1 MRAFSQ
7 AAPVSKF
14 NDPNPRYMYKKDYR
28 DCASCSLPHL
38 QVVRN
43 FRQGG
48 YNTLV
53 ATCVGEE
60 GLDIG
65 EVDLIVC
72 FDAHKSPIRLVQRM
86 GRTGRKRSGRI
97 VVIVA
102 EGKEEQIY
110 LKSQSNKT
118 SIHRAI
124 RDGCKS
130 LQFYQAVPRMVPR
143 HIHPE
148 VHKMHM
154 SIDAYV
160 DPKAGKSGRAVRER
174 GGQSRLS
181 FGPTKK
187 DPKGVYLTDSE
198 LEYWSKN
205 FALSDR
211 DSKAIERAVDR
222 CVSQPPSL
230 MSIAQ
235 LNAKRGKETTHS
247 SLHNVSFGVNTSM
260 NSSVS
265 QSGRSLSLSRWV
277 HWQTAPVSHK
287 IVSDSLR
294 SKQLMSSLEFID
306 LCQTSEGM
314 GHSYELEME
323 TFLNLEDVKTDL
335 RGRRRSPSEE
345 QEKDDGC
352 MHKRN
357 ITRKRQRV
365 FEDSSEDEDFRPS
378 SSKRTSVGKTA
389 VVSVDEEGSSNSGGE
404 GRDRCVSEREDVIM
418 VDGEEGDGG
427 DDVGEEGLPPE
438 GDLLEVPDSPSGRDE
453 GSNLQPNDRGLLTNS
468 QHVVPKAPSIDSL
481 DWLDEIEP
489 SQISTPRVTPAS
501 KREREKG
508 GSEFCFATPKLPPSL
523 RKTRPPLP
531 NPTPSV
537 KPLPNPTPSATHAT
551 PPVTHA
557 TPPVTPIRAIN
568 SPPKN
573 TESIDLFSD
582 LSSAALF
589 DDFSLSFQRGPN
601 TNPPR
606 SPAHTEEQP
615 NMQQLSN
622 ITPDFNP
629 RLERGPHKS
638 TSLHLK
644 NQDIAPSATMEDNCV
659 ELDEEMITAIAE
671 SDLDDEPVSPKTE
684 TRGSHSASSEP
695 VSTSYLE
702 DSFLLTHG
710 RGHKKSRKGVEFLR
724 SPTGASCSSV
734 SPYSKENKVTFINLS
749 DEALDTLTVS
759 GKENQPRQKY
769 PKRVVGKVVCVD
781 SESSDDEFQ
790 APLLKR
796 VKKQT
801 VTFSAKTQD
810 KSPDWE
816 QKEMRGGQVHGFVE
830 DKAELSS
837 DGHCEASADEEME
850 EDSNCYDFED
860 SFINDASM
868 LTQVSPTQRPAG
880 ATRGAHPPASMGDV
894 YRRSLMSP
902 DTLFAGQRRRMGNQY
917 RMVFSQRHRLLN
929 HYINKA
935 GFDVSPRARRSRAKK
950 PHFLS
955 DSVCEVA
962 EREGCLAETAGSSC
976 SEAEEVHVCYGE
988 EEEKELPGSQS
999 TEDVGC
1005 QSELARDRVF
1015 LQKRNP
1021 GFLSDSDMEGSEPQG
1036 DGPVCG
1042 SSAGKRMKFS
1052 WSPGSPL
1059 NHTAV
1064 NEREKE
1070 TVPRSMP
1077 ANDDVIISPSLL
1089 VSLKR
1094 TRLNC

>member
-7 AAPVSKF
+7 VAPVSEF
-14 NDPNPRYMYKKDYR
+14 NDPTLRTCTARKTIVTVL
-28 DCASCSLPHL
+28 LPHL

-124 RDGCKS
+124 KDGCKS
-130 LQFYQAVPRMVPR
+130 LLFYQAAPRMVPR
-143 HIHPE
+143 HIRPE

-174 GGQSRLS
+174 GGQSKLS

-198 LEYWSKN
+198 LEYWNKN

-211 DSKAIERAVDR
+211 DSKGIERAVDR

-235 LNAKRGKETTHS
+235 LNPKRGKETTHS
-247 SLHNVSFGVNTSM
+247 SLHNVSFGVNASM

-294 SKQLMSSLEFID
+294 SRQLMSSLEFVD

-323 TFLNLEDVKTDL
+323 TFLNLEDVKTDW
-335 RGRRRSPSEE
+335 RGRRGSPGEE
-345 QEKDDGC
+345 QEKDDDH

-357 ITRKRQRV
+357 KTRKRQRV

-378 SSKRTSVGKTA
+378 SSKRTSVSKTA
-389 VVSVDEEGSSNSGGE
+389 VVSVNEEGSSNSGGE
-404 GRDRCVSEREDVIM
+404 GEDRHVSEREDVIM

-438 GDLLEVPDSPSGRDE
+438 GDLLEVPDSPSGGDE
-453 GSNLQPNDRGLLTNS
+453 GSNLQPNDRGFLTNS

-481 DWLDEIEP
+481 DWLDEIVP

-501 KREREKG
+501 KRKREKG

-523 RKTRPPLP
+523 RKTRPPSAA
-531 NPTPSV
+531 PTVTHAAPPV
-537 KPLPNPTPSATHAT
+537 KPLPNPT

-557 TPPVTPIRAIN
+557 TPPVTPIRAVN
-568 SPPKN
+568 SKN
-573 TESIDLFSD
+573 SESIDLFSD

-644 NQDIAPSATMEDNCV
+644 NQDIAPPAAMEDNCL

-671 SDLDDEPVSPKTE
+671 SDLEDEPVSPKTE
-684 TRGSHSASSEP
+684 TRNCHSAPSEP

-702 DSFLLTHG
+702 DSFLLAHG

-734 SPYSKENKVTFINLS
+734 SPHSKENKVTFINLS
-749 DEALDTLTVS
+749 DEASDTLTVS

-790 APLLKR
+790 APLLRR

-801 VTFSAKTQD
+801 VTFSAKTQN

-830 DKAELSS
+830 DEAELSS

-880 ATRGAHPPASMGDV
+880 ATRGAHPAAHMGDV

-935 GFDVSPRARRSRAKK
+935 GFDVSPSARRSGAKK
-950 PHFLS
+950 PHLLS

-988 EEEKELPGSQS
+988 EEEELPGSQT

-1005 QSELARDRVF
+1005 QSELARDRVS
-1015 LQKRNP
+1015 LRKRKP
-1021 GFLSDSDMEGSEPQG
+1021 GFLSDSDMEGSEPQE

-1052 WSPGSPL
+1052 QSPGSPL
-1059 NHTAV
+1059 DHTAV
-1064 NEREKE
+1064 NEREKG

-1077 ANDDVIISPSLL
+1077 ADDDVIISPSLL
-1089 VSLKR
+1089 VSL
-1094 TRLNC
+1094 L

>member
-1 MRAFSQ
+1 MVNLHESLFTGSTTI
-7 AAPVSKF
+7 
-14 NDPNPRYMYKKDYR
+14 NDPNPQYMYKTDYH

-130 LQFYQAVPRMVPR
+130 LQFYQAAPRMVPR
-143 HIHPE
+143 HIRPE

-160 DPKAGKSGRAVRER
+160 DPKAGKSGRAVKER

-198 LEYWSKN
+198 LDYWSKN

-211 DSKAIERAVDR
+211 DSKGIERAVDR

-235 LNAKRGKETTHS
+235 LNTKHGKKREKDS
-247 SLHNVSFGVNTSM
+247 SSHNVSFGMNTSM

-265 QSGRSLSLSRWV
+265 QSGRCLSLSRWV

-294 SKQLMSSLEFID
+294 SRQLMSSLEFMD
-306 LCQTSEGM
+306 LCQTSKGM

-323 TFLNLEDVKTDL
+323 TFLNLEDVKTDW
-335 RGRRRSPSEE
+335 RGRRGTPGEE

-357 ITRKRQRV
+357 KTRKRQRV
-365 FEDSSEDEDFRPS
+365 FEDSSEDEDFRPA

-404 GRDRCVSEREDVIM
+404 GGDRCVSEREDVIM

-427 DDVGEEGLPPE
+427 DDVGEEGLLPE
-438 GDLLEVPDSPSGRDE
+438 GDLLEVPDSPSGGDE
-453 GSNLQPNDRGLLTNS
+453 GCNLHPNDRGLLTNS

-481 DWLDEIEP
+481 DWLDEIVP

-508 GSEFCFATPKLPPSL
+508 GSEFCFATPKLPPSS
-523 RKTRPPLP
+523 RKTRPPY
-531 NPTPSV
+531 
-537 KPLPNPTPSATHAT
+537 AA

-557 TPPVTPIRAIN
+557 TPPVKPLPNPTPPVTPIRAVN
-568 SPPKN
+568 SKN
-573 TESIDLFSD
+573 SESIDLFSD

-589 DDFSLSFQRGPN
+589 DDFSLSFQHGPN

-615 NMQQLSN
+615 NMQQLLNS
-622 ITPDFNP
+622 TPDFNP

-638 TSLHLK
+638 TSPHLK
-644 NQDIAPSATMEDNCV
+644 NHDTAPQAAVEDNCL

-684 TRGSHSASSEP
+684 TRDCHSAPSEP

-702 DSFLLTHG
+702 DSFLLAHG

-724 SPTGASCSSV
+724 SPTGVSCSSV
-734 SPYSKENKVTFINLS
+734 SPHSKENKATFINLS
-749 DEALDTLTVS
+749 DEASDTRIVS
-759 GKENQPRQKY
+759 GKENPPRQKY
-769 PKRVVGKVVCVD
+769 PKRSVGKVVCVD

-790 APLLKR
+790 APLLRR

-801 VTFSAKTQD
+801 VMFSAKTQD

-816 QKEMRGGQVHGFVE
+816 QKEMRGGKVHGFVE
-830 DKAELSS
+830 DEAELSS

-880 ATRGAHPPASMGDV
+880 AIRGTHPAASMGDV

-935 GFDVSPRARRSRAKK
+935 GFDVSPSARRSGAKK
-950 PHFLS
+950 PCLLS
-955 DSVCEVA
+955 DSVCEVV

-988 EEEKELPGSQS
+988 EEEEELPGSQS
-999 TEDVGC
+999 TENVGC
-1005 QSELARDRVF
+1005 QSELAWDRVS
-1015 LQKRNP
+1015 LRKRKP

-1052 WSPGSPL
+1052 RSPGSPL

-1064 NEREKE
+1064 NEREKG

-1077 ANDDVIISPSLL
+1077 ADDDVIISPSLL

>member
-7 AAPVSKF
+7 VAPVSEF
-14 NDPNPRYMYKKDYR
+14 NDPTLRTCTARKTIVTVL
-28 DCASCSLPHL
+28 LPHL

-143 HIHPE
+143 HIRPE

-160 DPKAGKSGRAVRER
+160 DPKAGKSGRAVKER

-198 LEYWSKN
+198 LDYWSKN

-211 DSKAIERAVDR
+211 DSKGIERAVDR

-235 LNAKRGKETTHS
+235 LNPKRGKETTHS
-247 SLHNVSFGVNTSM
+247 SLHNVSFGVNASM

-265 QSGRSLSLSRWV
+265 QSGHYLSLSRWV

-287 IVSDSLR
+287 IVTDSLR
-294 SKQLMSSLEFID
+294 SRQLMSSLEFMD

-323 TFLNLEDVKTDL
+323 TFLNLEDVKTDW
-335 RGRRRSPSEE
+335 RGRRGSPGEE

-357 ITRKRQRV
+357 KTRKRQRV

-378 SSKRTSVGKTA
+378 SSKRTSVSKTA
-389 VVSVDEEGSSNSGGE
+389 VVSVNEEGCSNSGGE
-404 GRDRCVSEREDVIM
+404 GEDRHVSEREDVIM

-438 GDLLEVPDSPSGRDE
+438 GDLLEVPDSPSGGDE
-453 GSNLQPNDRGLLTNS
+453 GSNLQPNDRGFLTNS

-523 RKTRPPLP
+523 RKARPPLP
-531 NPTPSV
+531 HATPPV
-537 KPLPNPTPSATHAT
+537 KPLPNPTA
-551 PPVTHA
+551 PVTHA
-557 TPPVTPIRAIN
+557 TPPVTPIRAVN
-568 SPPKN
+568 SKN
-573 TESIDLFSD
+573 SESIDLFSD
-582 LSSAALF
+582 LSSTALF

-638 TSLHLK
+638 TSPHLK
-644 NQDIAPSATMEDNCV
+644 NQDIASPAAMEDNCL

-684 TRGSHSASSEP
+684 TRNCHSAPSEP

-734 SPYSKENKVTFINLS
+734 SPHSKENKVTFINLS

-790 APLLKR
+790 APLLRK

-830 DKAELSS
+830 DEAELSS

-880 ATRGAHPPASMGDV
+880 ATRGAHPAAHMGDV

-935 GFDVSPRARRSRAKK
+935 GFDVSPSARRSRAKK
-950 PHFLS
+950 PCLLS

-988 EEEKELPGSQS
+988 EE
-999 TEDVGC
+999 
-1005 QSELARDRVF
+1005 AWDRVF
-1015 LQKRNP
+1015 LRKRKP
-1021 GFLSDSDMEGSEPQG
+1021 GFLSDSDMEGSEPQE

-1052 WSPGSPL
+1052 QSPGSPL
-1059 NHTAV
+1059 DHTAV
-1064 NEREKE
+1064 NEREKG
-1070 TVPRSMP
+1070 TVPRSML
-1077 ANDDVIISPSLL
+1077 ADDDVIISPSLL
-1089 VSLKR
+1089 VSL
-1094 TRLNC
+1094 L

>member
-1 MRAFSQ
+1 M
-7 AAPVSKF
+7 
-14 NDPNPRYMYKKDYR
+14 
-28 DCASCSLPHL
+28 
-38 QVVRN
+38 
-43 FRQGG
+43 
-48 YNTLV
+48 
-53 ATCVGEE
+53 
-60 GLDIG
+60 
-65 EVDLIVC
+65 
-72 FDAHKSPIRLVQRM
+72 
-86 GRTGRKRSGRI
+86 
-97 VVIVA
+97 VIVA

-124 RDGCKS
+124 RNGCKS
-130 LQFYQAVPRMVPR
+130 LQFYQAAPRMVPR

-160 DPKAGKSGRAVRER
+160 DPKAGKSGRTVRER

-230 MSIAQ
+230 MSITQ
-235 LNAKRGKETTHS
+235 LNTNRGKKRGKDS

-287 IVSDSLR
+287 IVADSLR
-294 SKQLMSSLEFID
+294 SRQLMSSLEFVD

-323 TFLNLEDVKTDL
+323 TFLNLEDVKTDWK
-335 RGRRRSPSEE
+335 GRRRSPGEE

-357 ITRKRQRV
+357 KTRKRQRV
-365 FEDSSEDEDFRPS
+365 VEDSSEDEDFRPS
-378 SSKRTSVGKTA
+378 SSKCVSVSKTA
-389 VVSVDEEGSSNSGGE
+389 VVSVDEEGSSNSCGE
-404 GRDRCVSEREDVIM
+404 GGNRCVNERDDVIM

-427 DDVGEEGLPPE
+427 ASEGDDVVMIGEEGLPPE
-438 GDLLEVPDSPSGRDE
+438 GDLLEVPDSPSGGDE
-453 GSNLQPNDRGLLTNS
+453 GVNLQPNDRDLLTNS

-501 KREREKG
+501 KREGEKG
-508 GSEFCFATPKLPPSL
+508 GTEFCFATPKLPPSS
-523 RKTRPPLP
+523 RKTRPPSAAP
-531 NPTPSV
+531 PVTHAIPPVN
-537 KPLPNPTPSATHAT
+537 PLPNPTPSATHAMS
-551 PPVTHA
+551 
-557 TPPVTPIRAIN
+557 PVTPIRAVN
-568 SPPKN
+568 SPSKN

-589 DDFSLSFQRGPN
+589 DDFSLSFQHGPN

-606 SPAHTEEQP
+606 SPAHTEEHP
-615 NMQQLSN
+615 NMSK

-629 RLERGPHKS
+629 QLERGPYKS
-638 TSLHLK
+638 TSTHLK
-644 NQDIAPSATMEDNCV
+644 NQDTAPPAAVEDNCV

-671 SDLDDEPVSPKTE
+671 SDLDDEPVSPKT
-684 TRGSHSASSEP
+684 RGSHSAPSEP

-724 SPTGASCSSV
+724 SPTSVSCSSV
-734 SPYSKENKVTFINLS
+734 SPHSKENKATFINLS
-749 DEALDTLTVS
+749 DEASRQIVS
-759 GKENQPRQKY
+759 GKENPPRQKY
-769 PKRVVGKVVCVD
+769 PKRAVGKVVCVD
-781 SESSDDEFQ
+781 SESSEDEFQ
-790 APLLKR
+790 APLLRR

-801 VTFSAKTQD
+801 VTFSAKIQD
-810 KSPDWE
+810 KLPDWE
-816 QKEMRGGQVHGFVE
+816 KEKKKRGGQTISVDGFVE
-830 DKAELSS
+830 DEAELSS

-868 LTQVSPTQRPAG
+868 LTQISPTQRPAG
-880 ATRGAHPPASMGDV
+880 ATRGAHPAASMGDV

-935 GFDVSPRARRSRAKK
+935 GFDVSPSARRSGAKK
-950 PHFLS
+950 PRLLS

-962 EREGCLAETAGSSC
+962 EKEGCLAETAGSSC

-988 EEEKELPGSQS
+988 EEEEEELPGSQS
-999 TEDVGC
+999 TEDVGR
-1005 QSELARDRVF
+1005 QSELARDGNCVS
-1015 LQKRNP
+1015 LWKRKP
-1021 GFLSDSDMEGSEPQG
+1021 GFLSDSDMEGSEPQE

-1042 SSAGKRMKFS
+1042 SSGGKRMKFS
-1052 WSPGSPL
+1052 RSPGSPL

-1064 NEREKE
+1064 NEREKG

-1077 ANDDVIISPSLL
+1077 ADDDIIISPSLL
-1089 VSLKR
+1089 VSL
-1094 TRLNC
+1094 L

>member
-1 MRAFSQ
+1 M
-7 AAPVSKF
+7 
-14 NDPNPRYMYKKDYR
+14 
-28 DCASCSLPHL
+28 
-38 QVVRN
+38 VRN

-130 LQFYQAVPRMVPR
+130 LQFYQAAPRMIPR

-160 DPKAGKSGRAVRER
+160 DPKAGKSGRAVKGR

-181 FGPTKK
+181 FGPTRK

-198 LEYWSKN
+198 LDYWSKN

-211 DSKAIERAVDR
+211 DSRGIERAVDQ

-230 MSIAQ
+230 MSIAK
-235 LNAKRGKETTHS
+235 LNLKHGRETS
-247 SLHNVSFGVNTSM
+247 PSASHNVSFGVNSSM
-260 NSSVS
+260 SSSVS
-265 QSGRSLSLSRWV
+265 QSGCSLSLSRWV

-287 IVSDSLR
+287 IVGDSLR
-294 SKQLMSSLEFID
+294 SGQLTSSLEFMD

-323 TFLNLEDVKTDL
+323 SFLNMEDIKTDW
-335 RGRRRSPSEE
+335 RGRRGTPEEVPEKVSEGE
-345 QEKDDGC
+345 EKDDGC
-352 MHKRN
+352 MRKKN
-357 ITRKRQRV
+357 KTRKRQRI
-365 FEDSSEDEDFRPS
+365 FEDSSEDEDFWPS
-378 SSKRTSVGKTA
+378 SSKHTSVSKTA
-389 VVSVDEEGSSNSGGE
+389 VLSVDEGDSNSGGKGGDKGVNE
-404 GRDRCVSEREDVIM
+404 RDDVII
-418 VDGEEGDGG
+418 VDGEEVGRAANERDAVIM
-427 DDVGEEGLPPE
+427 VGELM
-438 GDLLEVPDSPSGRDE
+438 EVPDSPSGGDE
-453 GSNLQPNDRGLLTNS
+453 VANLHPNDRGLLTDS
-468 QHVVPKAPSIDSL
+468 QHMIPKAPSVDSL

-489 SQISTPRVTPAS
+489 SQISTPRVTPAL

-508 GSEFCFATPKLPPSL
+508 GSEFCFATPKLPPSS
-523 RKTRPPLP
+523 RKRKLQ
-531 NPTPSV
+531 SI
-537 KPLPNPTPSATHAT
+537 HAT

-557 TPPVTPIRAIN
+557 LSPVTHVTPPVTPIPAVN
-568 SPPKN
+568 SPLKN

-582 LSSAALF
+582 LSSTALF
-589 DDFSLSFQRGPN
+589 DDFSLSSQHGHN
-601 TNPPR
+601 TNP
-606 SPAHTEEQP
+606 SAYTEEQP
-615 NMQQLSN
+615 NKQELSK
-622 ITPDFNP
+622 IDFNP
-629 RLERGPHKS
+629 QLEKGAHKS
-638 TSLHLK
+638 ISPLLK
-644 NQDIAPSATMEDNCV
+644 NQDTVPHSAMEDNCLD
-659 ELDEEMITAIAE
+659 LDEEMITAIAE
-671 SDLDDEPVSPKTE
+671 SDLEGEDEPDGCQPVTLKTE
-684 TRGSHSASSEP
+684 TRDCHSAPSES
-695 VSTSYLE
+695 VSTSSCLE
-702 DSFLLTHG
+702 DSFLLAHG
-710 RGHKKSRKGVEFLR
+710 RGHKKPRKGGEFLR

-734 SPYSKENKVTFINLS
+734 SPH
-749 DEALDTLTVS
+749 
-759 GKENQPRQKY
+759 GKESKITA
-769 PKRVVGKVVCVD
+769 PKRGVGKVMCID

-790 APLLKR
+790 APLLRR

-801 VTFSAKTQD
+801 VTFSGKTWN

-816 QKEMRGGQVHGFVE
+816 QEKRGGQTISVHGFVE
-830 DKAELSS
+830 DEAELSS
-837 DGHCEASADEEME
+837 DGHCEASADEDIE
-850 EDSNCYDFED
+850 EYSNCYDFED

-868 LTQVSPTQRPAG
+868 LTQISPTQRPASS
-880 ATRGAHPPASMGDV
+880 TRGTHPPGSMGDV

-935 GFDVSPRARRSRAKK
+935 GFNVSPSARKSRSKK
-950 PHFLS
+950 PRLLS

-962 EREGCLAETAGSSC
+962 ESEGCLGAASSC

-988 EEEKELPGSQS
+988 EEKELPDSQS
-999 TEDVGC
+999 TEDVRC
-1005 QSELARDRVF
+1005 QSEPSWSRVS
-1015 LQKRNP
+1015 LRKRKP
-1021 GFLSDSDMEGSEPQG
+1021 GFLSESDMEGSEPQG
-1036 DGPVCG
+1036 DDPQGDDPLAVGG

-1052 WSPGSPL
+1052 QSPGS
-1059 NHTAV
+1059 
-1064 NEREKE
+1064 NEREKG
-1070 TVPRSMP
+1070 TVPQNML
-1077 ANDDVIISPSLL
+1077 ADDDVIISPSLL
-1089 VSLKR
+1089 VSL
-1094 TRLNC
+1094 L